1 MEPKPIVE
9 YIPVRF
15 TLAKSANLALAVAVA
30 AQPPRLSKSL
40 RRNSF
45 THISAHLDRPSSPSV
60 AVLFLGFRTPINKV
74 RMFPK
79 FGEPT
84 TLSRLPSGVVTVY
97 LLLKLSVGSVSIA
110 VLRVSFKVLRSSNDT
125 SMLLSCGQISSG
137 MSSPHGVTFSGTSY
151 S

>member
-1 MEPKPIVE
+1 MVE
-9 YIPVRF
+9 YIPVTL
-15 TLAKSANLALAVAVA
+15 TLAKSANFALAVAVA

-40 RRNSF
+40 SRNSF
-45 THISAHLDRPSSPSV
+45 TQISAHFDKPSSPSV
-60 AVLFLGFRTPINKV
+60 AVRFLGFRTPINKV

-97 LLLKLSVGSVSIA
+97 LLLKLSVGSVYIA

-125 SMLLSCGQISSG
+125 SILLSLGQISSG
-137 MSSPHGVTFSGTSY
+137 ISSPHGVTFNGTSY